1 MAREFEVVSNPQFRN
16 MHVFLVRMMARTP
29 HIHREMEIGFLLRG
43 NTSLRIGNETYPLK
57 AMDGYL
63 INPLQAHE
71 FYSDEQDTVILAI
84 QISPRIF
91 ESFFSEVP
99 LMRYAGG
106 PELRRVI
113 GNEREYAALFE
124 ICKDLAQSYMTQNEG
139 YEYDCF
145 AMTTT
150 VLAKLNR
157 LMKGENISSAEW
169 KPIRQRMERMMNITD
184 YIDRN
189 FYRKLLLEEIAE
201 KENLTMSYLSH
212 LFKDVLGMCF
222 QDYLKKKR
230 FEHARSLILGTNR
243 SLLDISIESGYS
255 DPRYLIRMFEDEFG
269 CTPREYRRKKKND
282 FKYQNDPTG
291 NMQSI
296 LTTEEALFLL
306 KTMNQ
311 EEFAGNESRIVLGN

>member
-43 NTSLRIGNETYPLK
+43 NISLRIGNETYSLK

-63 INPLQAHE
+63 INPLQPHE
-71 FYSDEQDTVILAI
+71 FYSDEQDTIILAI

-91 ESFFSEVP
+91 ESFFSEIP

-113 GNEREYAALFE
+113 DDEREYAALFE
-124 ICKDLAQSYMTQNEG
+124 ICRDLAQSYLIQKEG

-145 AMTTT
+145 VLITT

-157 LMKGENISSAEW
+157 LMKDENISNEEW

-184 YIDRN
+184 YIDHN

-201 KENLTMSYLSH
+201 KENLTMPYLSH
-212 LFKDVLGMCF
+212 IFKDVLGMCF

-269 CTPREYRRKKKND
+269 CTPREYRRQKKND
-282 FKYQNDPTG
+282 FKYQNDPMG
-291 NMQSI
+291 NMQNI
-296 LTTEEALFLL
+296 LTTDEALDIL

-311 EEFAGNESRIVLGN
+311 TWFSDNLSRMILGN